1 MFVAEEWLLHQPI
14 VDIKMEYL
22 NVDSYVVLVSS
33 DIPPLYMG
41 IFLVTFSLE
50 TVW

>member
-1 MFVAEEWLLHQPI
+1 MHQPI

-22 NVDSYVVLVSS
+22 NDDSYVVLISR

-41 IFLVTFSLE
+41 ICLVTFSLE